1 MPKVWIDKRHGC
13 IGIPTGF
20 CDDAVA
26 QLWLYTD
33 GTCTRGSRIGEGE
46 SERKLVEV
54 TTKMLGTA
62 LFDIFK
68 DMDIE
73 E

>member
-1 MPKVWIDKRHGC
+1 MPKVWIDKRHEC

-20 CDDAVA
+20 HDETLA

-33 GTCTRGSRIGEGE
+33 GTCTRASRIGQGE
-46 SERKLVEV
+46 DERKLVEV

-62 LFDIFK
+62 LFDILK
-68 DMDIE
+68 DMEIE